1 MKFLFFSIILF
12 MILLPASFAQQCKV
26 KPSSSLTPLLSLA
39 QSGFSSA
46 CMLQREQ
53 NKCADLEVELEG
65 EEKKKVIQCDLKSI
79 EENKMTNASLSSC
92 MWNGLK
98 LSGEQLLDLSKLPGQ
113 IAEGVV
119 RGFRD
124 TQLCNSSIEKKR
136 ELLTAFNL
144 SINDERFKLSEQFL
158 GRWLQEA
165 SCAEIEKLL
174 SSRYQNFQNVFLNE
188 RRAAINS
195 GKKPAE
201 LEAKKAQ
208 EPGIVEL
215 LKSAMEAAQV
225 RYECYTPKVKAEMI
239 CAGVTSLVA
248 DSLMGMGIKSAVT
261 KISAVVK
268 SKKALGNIQRS
279 AASGEKAHLTDAA
292 VLTNADR
299 KKAALILLNEKL
311 PPGSPKRVLNAAEE
325 KALIKAHEVG
335 KPDRGYFT
343 YTKEDLAEKAR
354 LLKEAGF
361 SVDERRLLM
370 ENGIAGEIKDPFY
383 VNAIMNHYK
392 KLLGSENLTAEKTSA
407 ILKVQTLPST
417 TSEAFLKANPRQILE
432 QAGFSKEE
440 IDAIIASKKGEEIRQ
455 VRGLPYKEP
464 VAAVQKVASKTSS
477 VSKPTTTTAATE
489 TISPAIPAMINHSEK
504 AASLGAREAL
514 AEAEKLRLPRDAK
527 GMRLKVNGK
536 DVVAGPAE
544 LEAASEY
551 YMRAAKLEKEAA
563 EEAYRKKN
571 RTLQA
576 DVSLINPPLK
586 NALEASV
593 RGDGT
598 VAKKIVADAINGKGN
613 QVRNV
618 NELVYHVYNEIYL
631 TSPGTEA
638 ATKLKKENL
647 KKLFDEIKAQKG
659 DQYLTN
665 GNNGLLR
672 SMSGWANSN

>member
-1 MKFLFFSIILF
+1 MMKFLSLLMALSLF
-12 MILLPASFAQQCKV
+12 IPVSFAQQCKV
-26 KPSSSLTPLLSLA
+26 PRPSSFAPMMSLA
-39 QSGFSSA
+39 QNSFSSA
-46 CMLQREQ
+46 CILQREE
-53 NKCADLEVELEG
+53 NRCAELESELEG

-79 EENKMTNASLSSC
+79 EENKLTNMSLTSC

-113 IAEGVV
+113 LAEAVAK
-119 RGFRD
+119 GFRE
-124 TQLCNSSIEKKR
+124 TQLCNASVDKKR

-144 SINDERFKLSEQFL
+144 SLNDDRFKLSEQFL
-158 GRWLQEA
+158 GRWLEDA
-165 SCAEIEKLL
+165 SCAEVEKLL
-174 SSRYQNFQNVFLNE
+174 WSRYQNYQNVILNE
-188 RRAAINS
+188 RRAAINT
-195 GKKPAE
+195 GKKPAD
-201 LEAKKAQ
+201 LETKKDKG
-208 EPGIVEL
+208 PGIVEL
-215 LKSAMEAAQV
+215 LKSAMAAAQV

-279 AASGEKAHLTDAA
+279 AASGGKAHLTDAA

-311 PPGSPKRVLNAAEE
+311 PAGAPRRVLSEAEE

-392 KLLGSENLTAEKTSA
+392 KLLGSEALNAEKTSA

-417 TSEAFLKANPRQILE
+417 TSEAFAKANPRQILE
-432 QAGFSKEE
+432 QAGFSKAE
-440 IDAIIASKKGEEIRQ
+440 IDAIIGSKKAEEIRQ
-455 VRGLPYKEP
+455 VKGLPYKEP
-464 VAAVQKVASKTSS
+464 VAAVEKVASKTNA
-477 VSKPTTTTAATE
+477 VSKPHAHAAPE
-489 TISPAIPAMINHSEK
+489 VVVPVVINHSEK
-504 AASLGAREAL
+504 AAALGAKEAL

-536 DVVAGPAE
+536 DVIAGPAE

-551 YMRAAKLEKEAA
+551 YMRAAKLEREAA

-586 NALEASV
+586 NALDASL

-598 VAKKIVADAINGKGN
+598 VAKKIVDDAINGKGN
-613 QVRNV
+613 QVRNI
-618 NELVYHVYNEIYL
+618 NELVYHVYNDIYL
-631 TSPGTEA
+631 SSAGTEA
-638 ATKLKKENL
+638 AAKLKKENL
-647 KKLFDEIKAQKG
+647 KKLFDQIKAQKG

-665 GNNGLLR
+665 GNSGLLR